1 MDGLCLDDIDLFGAE
16 LDDPL
21 AELAQDLYHR
31 LIEAPGSN
39 LDDPARGYGL
49 EGRLSA
55 AGTGQSEATA
65 IEHGIEAEFRKD
77 DRVLDVR
84 APLSSPAAGEYRV
97 DIQIMADEGKL
108 GIVLVK
114 DGSGVRRIA

>member
-84 APLSSPAAGEYRV
+84 ASLSSPAAGEYRV